1 MEIVKLCSEEPAATF
16 GGDPCLLPYDDH
28 AARLSQAV
36 RRQML
41 EDPKAIAAAK
51 DPAVRQAVETVLG
64 RVIET
69 EVIPRLALAHK
80 RTTPVPVPALA
91 QPPILDVEGFVAQLR
106 SAGYHGVLA
115 YVQDLAATGVTPEA
129 ILLDLFA
136 PAARRL
142 GDMWKADLCDFVEV
156 TMALSILQQL
166 VRDHSARVGL
176 ESFNWTDHKRVLLA
190 PSPGDQHTFGVV
202 IVEKFFR
209 AAGWEVWGGAAGLA
223 FDLPSIVKTEW
234 FGVVGFSLGC
244 EKNLDALVA
253 LIRKVRRASRNP
265 QLSVIVGG
273 PAFLERPDLATLIGA
288 DATAV
293 DAQSAVPV
301 AQSLL
306 ELGSGAC

>member
-1 MEIVKLCSEEPAATF
+1 MEIVKLCSDEPGATF
-16 GGDPCLLPYDDH
+16 GEDPCLLPFDEH
-28 AARLSQAV
+28 AARLSEAV

-41 EDPKAIAAAK
+41 EDPKALAAAR
-51 DPAVRQAVETVLG
+51 DPRIRQTVETVLG

-80 RTTPVPVPALA
+80 RALA
-91 QPPILDVEGFVAQLR
+91 APVAPAVAPSGMDVEGFVAQLR

-115 YVQDLAATGVTPEA
+115 YVQDLAAAGATPEA
-129 ILLDLFA
+129 ILLELFA

-142 GDMWKADLCDFVEV
+142 GEMWKADLCDFVEV
-156 TMALSILQQL
+156 TMALSVLQQL

-176 ESFNWTDHKRVLLA
+176 EVFNWTDHRRVLLA

-223 FDLPSIVKTEW
+223 FDLPAVVRTEW
-234 FGVVGFSLGC
+234 FSVVGFSLGC

-265 QLSVIVGG
+265 RLGVIVGG

-301 AQSLL
+301 AQGLL
-306 ELGSGAC
+306 ELGAGAC